1 MHGFPSRPQHAFAP
15 NGPLS
20 MRVARAVRIASP
32 RCAGTTPTNG
42 SGPQYPMAGTSRHS
56 GSVRLEA
63 SHPSEQSD
71 DDRKGKPGATRGR
84 KATGLGA

>member
-1 MHGFPSRPQHAFAP
+1 MHGFPSRPQHAIAP

-20 MRVARAVRIASP
+20 MRAARALRIASP